1 MIKFLIKSV
10 IVVLLLLL
18 LIPLVRFLINL
29 VSNMLSDVGVMTT
42 AAIDP
47 WALAAF
53 AFIGLTIF
61 FIYLIFK

>member
-1 MIKFLIKSV
+1 MIKFLFKSV

-29 VSNMLSDVGVMTT
+29 LSNMLSGVGVATLG
-42 AAIDP
+42 AIDP
-47 WALAAF
+47 WAIAAI